1 MVNKL
6 ENFPPPERKV
16 DIAVHKFVDQTGQRK
31 PIDTGASFSM
41 AVTQGGSTWLV
52 QALKSAGKGE
62 WFTVVERMQLDQ
74 LLKERQIIRNTRT
87 TYEGENAKKVRPLT
101 FAGVFVAGG
110 IVGYDSNVETGG
122 VGARYLG
129 VGPQVEYR
137 RDMVSVGL
145 RLISVQTGE
154 VLLAVSS
161 EKTILSAKVGV
172 SLFTFLDMGTKLLE
186 VEAGLTENEST
197 SYAVRKAIEHCV
209 IQVIEEGIKEE
220 LWKFK

>member
-1 MVNKL
+1 
-6 ENFPPPERKV
+6 
-16 DIAVHKFVDQTGQRK
+16 
-31 PIDTGASFSM
+31 
-41 AVTQGGSTWLV
+41 
-52 QALKSAGKGE
+52 
-62 WFTVVERMQLDQ
+62 
-74 LLKERQIIRNTRT
+74 
-87 TYEGENAKKVRPLT
+87 LT

-161 EKTILSAKVGV
+161 QKTILSAKVGV

-209 IQVIEEGIKEE
+209 IQIIEEGIEEE